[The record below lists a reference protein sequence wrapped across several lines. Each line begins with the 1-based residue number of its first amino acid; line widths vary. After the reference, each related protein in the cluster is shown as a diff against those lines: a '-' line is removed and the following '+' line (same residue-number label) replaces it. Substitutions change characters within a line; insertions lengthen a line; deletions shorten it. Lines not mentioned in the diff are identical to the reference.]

1 MNRHA
6 TIFDPK
12 RVPLLLWGVP
22 FLFLLASAFLSSRIY
37 YIRERAAAERE
48 TIRSTGSQSLLYG
61 ISLHPSFTFGFPN
74 LFADIAWLEAVQVAG
89 NRRLT
94 RNEYDRL
101 ALMIQSVIHF
111 DPRFKVPYLLGG
123 LLLGDSRPHVQEAMK
138 ILEQG
143 MANHPNDW
151 RFPFYVGYLYYFALG
166 DPMEGGR
173 ALESAA
179 RIENSPPYLALL
191 AARMFSEGRKPE
203 TALRFLNGMIKQEN
217 DPARLEVLKRRIRE
231 VVAELDMQRLESAV
245 EAYREK
251 TGRLP
256 MELTDLVREGMIT
269 RIPDE
274 PHGGRYLLSPEGKI
288 SSNRVRVRL
297 KVFRKQSG

>member
-37 YIRERAAAERE
+37 LFRERAAAERE
-48 TIRSTGSQSLLYG
+48 NIRISESQSLLYG
-61 ISLHPSFTFGFPN
+61 ISLHPSFTFGFQN
-74 LFADIAWLEAVQVAG
+74 LFADISWLDAVQVAG
-89 NRRLT
+89 TRRLT

-101 ALMIQSVIHF
+101 ALMIQTVIHF

-123 LLLGDSRPHVQEAMK
+123 LLLGDSRPHVPEALK

-151 RFPFYVGYLYYFALG
+151 RFPFYVGYLYYFSLG
-166 DPMEGGR
+166 DPVEGGR
-173 ALESAA
+173 ALEAA
-179 RIENSPPYLALL
+179 AKIDNSPPYLTLL
-191 AARMFSEGRKPE
+191 AARMFSEGRDPE
-203 TALRFLNGMIKQEN
+203 TALRFLNGMMKQEN
-217 DPARLEVLKRRIRE
+217 DPARLEVLRRRIRD
-231 VVAELDMQRLESAV
+231 VIAERDMQRLESAV
-245 EAYREK
+245 KEYREK

-256 MELTDLVREGMIT
+256 KELSDLVREGMIA
-269 RIPDE
+269 RIPEE
-274 PHGGRYLLSPEGKI
+274 PHGGRYLLSPDGKI
-288 SSNRVRVRL
+288 SSSQVRERL
-297 KVFRKQSG
+297 KVFRKQ